1 VFEPP
6 GIAHTLTVPAH
17 CAEIITSFNISG
29 AMIYVDADNRQT
41 GYEDVFTKI
50 DTCRAHYRDAS
61 LGAGYVDQF
70 IR

>member
-29 AMIYVDADNRQT
+29 AMI
-41 GYEDVFTKI
+41 
-50 DTCRAHYRDAS
+50 
-61 LGAGYVDQF
+61 
-70 IR
+70 